1 MTRRTG
7 AVNQTEGCQLGKQFT
22 ISSRRPQRRGAPQ
35 RRMHAV
41 ASAAARLAPPP
52 RSSRLRSS
60 AAVRFAPRRCRLSP
74 VRAERASNKNAAEE
88 ITSAK
93 LSLLVDDL
101 RAASGDANGV
111 DLTDED
117 RSEVDSIL
125 AVIESLCPSDNRAKA
140 HVDGTLA
147 GTSWD
152 LIYTDSAGNSSGKIG
167 PFVGKV
173 RQVFKPSDDPN
184 GGPGTYTNVVELFG
198 GLLAIKLDAVAEAV
212 TGRGTAGG
220 GANAS
225 SDALKVTFV
234 DTSVWV
240 LGAEVFRR
248 PFPEG
253 RSGTWVMKHVS
264 DELRVLRTNQGNV
277 FALGRSSDS

>member
-1 MTRRTG
+1 M
-7 AVNQTEGCQLGKQFT
+7 
-22 ISSRRPQRRGAPQ
+22 
-35 RRMHAV
+35 
-41 ASAAARLAPPP
+41 
-52 RSSRLRSS
+52 
-60 AAVRFAPRRCRLSP
+60 
-74 VRAERASNKNAAEE
+74 
-88 ITSAK
+88 
-93 LSLLVDDL
+93 
-101 RAASGDANGV
+101 

-125 AVIESLCPSDNRAKA
+125 AVIESMCPSDNRARA

-147 GTSWD
+147 GSSWD
-152 LIYTDSAGNSSGKIG
+152 LIYTDSVGNSSGKIG

-198 GLLAIKLDAVAEAV
+198 GLLAIKLDAVAEML
-212 TGRGTAGG
+212 GRGGAGSQT
-220 GANAS
+220 NAS
-225 SDALKVTFV
+225 DSLKVTFV

>member
-1 MTRRTG
+1 
-7 AVNQTEGCQLGKQFT
+7 
-22 ISSRRPQRRGAPQ
+22 
-35 RRMHAV
+35 MHAV
-41 ASAAARLAPPP
+41 ASAAARLAPSP

-125 AVIESLCPSDNRAKA
+125 AVIESLRPSENRAKV

-212 TGRGTAGG
+212 TGRGTAGVG
-220 GANAS
+220 APDASSDGANAS

>member
-1 MTRRTG
+1 
-7 AVNQTEGCQLGKQFT
+7 
-22 ISSRRPQRRGAPQ
+22 
-35 RRMHAV
+35 MHTYTV

-125 AVIESLCPSDNRAKA
+125 AVIESLCPSNNRAKA

-212 TGRGTAGG
+212 TSRGTAGG
-220 GANAS
+220 GANASSDGANAS

>member
-1 MTRRTG
+1 
-7 AVNQTEGCQLGKQFT
+7 
-22 ISSRRPQRRGAPQ
+22 
-35 RRMHAV
+35 MHTYTV

-52 RSSRLRSS
+52 RSLRLRSS
-60 AAVRFAPRRCRLSP
+60 AAVRFAPRRRRLSP
-74 VRAERASNKNAAEE
+74 VRAERASNKNAAED
-88 ITSAK
+88 IASAK

-125 AVIESLCPSDNRAKA
+125 AVIESLCPSDNRARA

-147 GTSWD
+147 GSSWD
-152 LIYTDSAGNSSGKIG
+152 LIYTDSVGNSSGKIG

-198 GLLAIKLDAVAEAV
+198 GLLAIKLDAVAEML
-212 TGRGTAGG
+212 GRGGAGSQT
-220 GANAS
+220 NAS
-225 SDALKVTFV
+225 DSLKVTFV

-277 FALGRSSDS
+277 FALGRSGDS

>member
-1 MTRRTG
+1 
-7 AVNQTEGCQLGKQFT
+7 
-22 ISSRRPQRRGAPQ
+22 
-35 RRMHAV
+35 MHAV
-41 ASAAARLAPPP
+41 ASAAARLAPSP

>member
-1 MTRRTG
+1 LTTNGCRPW
-7 AVNQTEGCQLGKQFT
+7 CQLGKHFT
-22 ISSRRPQRRGAPQ
+22 ISSPQRRGAPQ
-35 RRMHAV
+35 RRMHTYTV

-60 AAVRFAPRRCRLSP
+60 AAVRFAPRRRRLSP
-74 VRAERASNKNAAEE
+74 VRAERASNKNAAED
-88 ITSAK
+88 IASAK

-125 AVIESLCPSDNRAKA
+125 AVIESLCPSDNRARA

-147 GTSWD
+147 GSSWD
-152 LIYTDSAGNSSGKIG
+152 LIYTDSVGNSSGKIG

-198 GLLAIKLDAVAEAV
+198 GLLAIKLDAVAEML
-212 TGRGTAGG
+212 GRGGAGSQT
-220 GANAS
+220 NAS
-225 SDALKVTFV
+225 DSLKVTFV

>member
-1 MTRRTG
+1 
-7 AVNQTEGCQLGKQFT
+7 
-22 ISSRRPQRRGAPQ
+22 
-35 RRMHAV
+35 MHAV

-74 VRAERASNKNAAEE
+74 VRAERASNKNTAEE

-152 LIYTDSAGNSSGKIG
+152 LIYTDSVGNSSGKIG

>member
-1 MTRRTG
+1 MTTNGCRPW
-7 AVNQTEGCQLGKQFT
+7 CQLGKHFT
-22 ISSRRPQRRGAPQ
+22 ISSPQRRGAPQ
-35 RRMHAV
+35 RRMHTYTV

-60 AAVRFAPRRCRLSP
+60 AAVRFAPRRRRLSP
-74 VRAERASNKNAAEE
+74 VRAERASNKNAAED
-88 ITSAK
+88 IASAK

-125 AVIESLCPSDNRAKA
+125 AVIESLCPSDNRARA

-147 GTSWD
+147 GSSWD
-152 LIYTDSAGNSSGKIG
+152 LIYTDSVGNSSGKIG

-198 GLLAIKLDAVAEAV
+198 GLLAIKLDAVAEMLGQRRCWV
-212 TGRGTAGG
+212 TDD
-220 GANAS
+220 AS
-225 SDALKVTFV
+225 DSLKVTFV

>member
-1 MTRRTG
+1 
-7 AVNQTEGCQLGKQFT
+7 
-22 ISSRRPQRRGAPQ
+22 
-35 RRMHAV
+35 MHAV

-52 RSSRLRSS
+52 RSSRLCSS

-74 VRAERASNKNAAEE
+74 VRAERASNKNTAEE

-125 AVIESLCPSDNRAKA
+125 AVIESLCPSNNRAKA

-152 LIYTDSAGNSSGKIG
+152 LIYTDSVGNSSGKIG

-173 RQVFKPSDDPN
+173 RQVFKPSGDPN

-198 GLLAIKLDAVAEAV
+198 GLLAIKLDAAAEV
-212 TGRGTAGG
+212 TGRGGG
-220 GANAS
+220 VGSDA

-234 DTSVWV
+234 DTPVWV

>member
-1 MTRRTG
+1 MTTNGCRPW
-7 AVNQTEGCQLGKQFT
+7 CQLGKHFT
-22 ISSRRPQRRGAPQ
+22 ISSPQRRGAPQ
-35 RRMHAV
+35 RRMHTYTV

-60 AAVRFAPRRCRLSP
+60 AAVRFAPRRRRLSP
-74 VRAERASNKNAAEE
+74 VRAERASNKNAAED
-88 ITSAK
+88 IASAK

-125 AVIESLCPSDNRAKA
+125 AVIESLCPSDNRARA

-147 GTSWD
+147 GSSWD
-152 LIYTDSAGNSSGKIG
+152 LIYTDSVGNSSGKIG

-198 GLLAIKLDAVAEAV
+198 GLLAIKLDAVAEML
-212 TGRGTAGG
+212 GRGGAGSQT
-220 GANAS
+220 NAS
-225 SDALKVTFV
+225 DSLKVTFV

>member
-1 MTRRTG
+1 M
-7 AVNQTEGCQLGKQFT
+7 
-22 ISSRRPQRRGAPQ
+22 
-35 RRMHAV
+35 
-41 ASAAARLAPPP
+41 
-52 RSSRLRSS
+52 
-60 AAVRFAPRRCRLSP
+60 
-74 VRAERASNKNAAEE
+74 
-88 ITSAK
+88 
-93 LSLLVDDL
+93 
-101 RAASGDANGV
+101 
-111 DLTDED
+111 
-117 RSEVDSIL
+117 
-125 AVIESLCPSDNRAKA
+125 
-140 HVDGTLA
+140 
-147 GTSWD
+147 
-152 LIYTDSAGNSSGKIG
+152 GNSSGKIG

-173 RQVFKPSDDPN
+173 RQVFKPSGDPN

-198 GLLAIKLDAVAEAV
+198 GLLAIKLDAAAEV
-212 TGRGTAGG
+212 TGRGGG
-220 GANAS
+220 VGSDA

>member
-1 MTRRTG
+1 
-7 AVNQTEGCQLGKQFT
+7 
-22 ISSRRPQRRGAPQ
+22 
-35 RRMHAV
+35 MHAV

-52 RSSRLRSS
+52 RSSRLCSS

-74 VRAERASNKNAAEE
+74 VRAERASNKNTAEE

-125 AVIESLCPSDNRAKA
+125 AVIESLCPSNNRAKA

-152 LIYTDSAGNSSGKIG
+152 LIYTDSVGNSSGKIG

-173 RQVFKPSDDPN
+173 RQVFKPSGDPN

-198 GLLAIKLDAVAEAV
+198 GRLAIELDAVAET
-212 TGRGTAGG
+212 TGDT
-220 GANAS
+220 

-240 LGAEVFRR
+240 LGAEVFRK